1 MIEILGAGD
10 RLHILNRSTAA
21 TASAS
26 WSQRIVGEMLEW
38 AADAIG
44 ASLSVSIAVGG
55 PATALSLCSVKTGGS
70 RNACLASDDTLQESL
85 TPPV

>member
-44 ASLSVSIAVGG
+44 ASLSDSHRRRW
-55 PATALSLCSVKTGGS
+55 S
-70 RNACLASDDTLQESL
+70 RHSTFPLFCKDWREQECL
-85 TPPV
+85 PGFG